1 MSHLGCHKRK
11 HVQISI
17 LFKNTSINIDEP
29 MLITIHQ
36 HVSSPK
42 LF

>member
-1 MSHLGCHKRK
+1 MSHPGCHKRK

-17 LFKNTSINIDEP
+17 LFKNAVVNIDEP
-29 MLITIHQ
+29 MLKSKHQ
-36 HVSSPK
+36 HVFSPM